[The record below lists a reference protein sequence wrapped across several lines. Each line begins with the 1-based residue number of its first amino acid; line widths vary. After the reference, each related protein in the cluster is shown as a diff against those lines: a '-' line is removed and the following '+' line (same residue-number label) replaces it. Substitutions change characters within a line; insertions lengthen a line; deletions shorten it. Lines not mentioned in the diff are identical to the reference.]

1 MTLLQDTYTMWLR
14 EMLRYKRNWRYMA
27 FQFLFPL
34 TIIILLGYG
43 FGNIVNLGKELSY
56 LDFLSSGFLVFMIAN
71 GALGGGFNLIEERN
85 NGFLRE
91 VIVAP
96 ISRSSI
102 ILGKIAGRATLGTL
116 QVIFLVLIL
125 STMANL
131 SLAMF
136 HVTLLALLLMTVLF
150 VCVGVAIAAYFQE
163 AEVYRTIQGMV
174 VFPLMFIS
182 GIFFPIEQLP
192 GWLKWIAYINPVTYA
207 VDLFRYSVLG
217 THAIPL
223 WIDYVLL
230 VGLSLL
236 TFFTSVYLF
245 DKKFRE

>member
-14 EMLRYKRNWRYMA
+14 ELLRYKRNWRYLA
-27 FQFLFPL
+27 FQFLFP
-34 TIIILLGYG
+34 IIIITLLGFG
-43 FGNIVNLGKELSY
+43 FGGIINLGKGLTY
-56 LDFLSSGFLVFMIAN
+56 IDFISSGFLVFMIAN
-71 GALGGGFNLIEERN
+71 GGLGGGFNLIEERN

-102 ILGKIAGRATLGTL
+102 ILGKIAGRFTLGTL
-116 QVIFLVLIL
+116 QVIFLVLLL

-131 SLAMF
+131 SLQKF
-136 HVTLLALLLMTVLF
+136 PLTILALVLMTVLF
-150 VCVGVAIAAYFQE
+150 VCLGVFIAAYFQE
-163 AEVYRTIQGMV
+163 AEVYRTIQGLV

-182 GIFFPIEQLP
+182 GIFFPIDKLP
-192 GWLKWIAYINPVTYA
+192 AWLGWIAYLNPVSYA

-217 THAIPL
+217 TNTISL
-223 WIDYVLL
+223 WVDVT
-230 VGLSLL
+230 LL
-236 TFFTSVYLF
+236 TVLSTLMFFASVYLF

>member
-14 EMLRYKRNWRYMA
+14 EMLRYKRNWRYLA

-34 TIIILLGYG
+34 MIIILLGFG
-43 FGNIVNLGKELSY
+43 FGNIVNLGKNLSY

-102 ILGKIAGRATLGTL
+102 ILGKIAGRTTLGTA

-131 SLAMF
+131 SLSMF
-136 HVTLLALLLMTVLF
+136 YITLFALLLMTVLF
-150 VCVGVAIAAYFQE
+150 VCIGVMIAAYFQE

-230 VGLSLL
+230 ITLSLV
-236 TFFTSVYLF
+236 TFFGSVYLF